1 LICDPSNGEQ
11 VKQSVVKKNEA
22 ELRGIKPNDIKNYY
36 KKNLFPDWNRFT
48 FELRIFLK

>member
-22 ELRGIKPNDIKNYY
+22 ELRGIKPNDIKNYH
-36 KKNLFPDWNRFT
+36 KKTCSQIGTGLQLDYESF
-48 FELRIFLK
+48 